1 MNAIIYANE
10 YTKETPIKFG
20 KPSAR
25 LYLAAPVELSWAYR
39 EEKMKSI
46 KVGLIGT
53 GYIGLVHL
61 EMLRRVVGVEVLA
74 VADKN
79 RELAAQAAKRL
90 SIPKV
95 YAEAEE
101 LIADPDIEVIH
112 NCAPNHVHFE
122 INRRAILAG
131 KEVLSEKPLSLNSR
145 ESAELVELA
154 KKNSALTAINFCYRY
169 YPVIQE
175 AAARARRGDLGEVRA
190 FLGHF
195 LQDWLFFET
204 DYSWRLD
211 PKIAGAANV
220 IADLGSHWCDL
231 VQFITGRK
239 ITEVMAELH
248 TCLPKRRKPTT
259 GPLSFS
265 SQKAAD
271 YEDVEVKLDDYA
283 ALFMRLDNGARG
295 NFTTCQV
302 AAGRKVDIE
311 LQLFGS
317 KESYAWSHVHPNAL
331 WIGHRDR
338 ANEVFYESSQLQAEE
353 TRKYATLP
361 TGHPMGYH
369 DAVYN
374 LFRDYYGALA
384 AKREGRAYEARFPDF
399 ITGHEEMC
407 VIDAAVES
415 HRSGRWTRVHR

>member
-1 MNAIIYANE
+1 
-10 YTKETPIKFG
+10 
-20 KPSAR
+20 
-25 LYLAAPVELSWAYR
+25 
-39 EEKMKSI
+39 MKSL

-61 EMLRRVVGVEVLA
+61 EMLRRIRGAEVLA
-74 VADKN
+74 VADTN
-79 RELAAQAAKRL
+79 REQAIWAAEKL
-90 SIPKV
+90 GIPRV
-95 YAEAEE
+95 YAAADE
-101 LIADPDIEVIH
+101 LIADREIDVVH
-112 NCAPNHVHFE
+112 NCAPNNVHFA
-122 INRRAILAG
+122 INSRAILAG
-131 KEVLSEKPLSLNSR
+131 KEVLSEKPLSLNSK

-154 KKNSALTAINFCYRY
+154 RKHKTLTAIDFCYRY
-169 YPVIQE
+169 YPVVQE

-190 FLGHF
+190 FVGHF

-211 PKIAGAANV
+211 PKVAGGANV

-239 ITEVMAELH
+239 IVEVMAELH
-248 TCLPKRRKPTT
+248 TCLPRRRRPTT

-265 SQKAAD
+265 SQKAAA
-271 YEDVEVKLDDYA
+271 YEDVEVTLDDFA
-283 ALFMRLDNGARG
+283 ALLMRLDNGARG

-311 LQLFGS
+311 LQIFGS

-338 ANEVFYESSQLQAEE
+338 ANEVFYESSQLQAEG
-353 TRKYATLP
+353 TQKYAALP

-369 DAVYN
+369 DAVFN
-374 LFRDYYGALA
+374 LFRDYYEALA
-384 AKREGRAYEARFPDF
+384 AKHDGRPYGVRFPDF
-399 ITGHEEMC
+399 ETGHEEMC

-415 HRSGRWTRVHR
+415 HRLGKWVKVRHG